1 MRKSRF
7 NEQQMVM
14 LLREADTTPGPFSKN
29 DWSEEA
35 RRVTTSARSDP
46 AGQK

>member
-1 MRKSRF
+1 MRKRRF

-14 LLREADTTPGPFSKN
+14 LLREADTTPGPFFKN

-35 RRVTTSARSDP
+35 RRVSTR
-46 AGQK
+46 GLH

>member
-1 MRKSRF
+1 MRKRRF

-14 LLREADTTPGPFSKN
+14 LLRKADTTPGPFSKN

-35 RRVTTSARSDP
+35 RRFTTSARSNP